1 MATINFKQF
10 NVYTDI
16 TQENVQAVDVSCV
29 IADQIYKNVTGIAA
43 HDLAFRIYRSE
54 NEVTLS
60 EEELELIRKIAQQF
74 FTPIFIDSLEN
85 NINK

>member
-10 NVYTDI
+10 KVYTDI
-16 TQENVQAVDVSCV
+16 TQENVQAVDVSRV

-85 NINK
+85 NISK

>member
-10 NVYTDI
+10 KVYTDI
-16 TQENVQAVDVSCV
+16 TQENVQAVDVSRV

-60 EEELELIRKIAQQF
+60 EEELELIRKIAQHL